1 MKPLVRQLLL
11 ILVAIALPLQGLAAV
26 TMGIC
31 GGEHHRVAV
40 VTAPI
45 SPVASVQL
53 EEHHDHHHAV
63 IAQYDHQAE
72 QYHQDHQ
79 HQPQHGSSDKQDKQK
94 ATCAACY
101 AFSLPV
107 SITLTTP
114 ALPPADHP
122 VAALSRFTGFEPE
135 GLERPPRSILL

>member
-1 MKPLVRQLLL
+1 MKAIVRQLLL

-31 GGEHHRVAV
+31 GGEHHGVPVVAAP
-40 VTAPI
+40 VTGI
-45 SPVASVQL
+45 QI
-53 EEHHDHHHAV
+53 EEHHHHAAMV
-63 IAQYDHQAE
+63 QHDHQVT
-72 QYHQDHQ
+72 QDHQ
-79 HQPQHGSSDKQDKQK
+79 HQHGSSDKQDKQK

-122 VAALSRFTGFEPE
+122 VATLSRFTGFEPE
-135 GLERPPRSILL
+135 GLERPPRTILL